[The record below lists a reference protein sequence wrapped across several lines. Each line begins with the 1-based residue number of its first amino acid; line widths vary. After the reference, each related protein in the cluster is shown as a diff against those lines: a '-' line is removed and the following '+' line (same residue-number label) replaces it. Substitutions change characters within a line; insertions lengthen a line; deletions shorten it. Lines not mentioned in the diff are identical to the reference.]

1 MTERLKKFFVHGFNF
16 VRNNPQIIYTFFL
29 VIVIPLA
36 FVFTSEQFLKI
47 TRENQNKLE
56 RNRISILEETFALFA
71 GDHMRDP
78 AYLRER
84 IVALG
89 KNNETMRNFQVLGPR
104 FGETYPVVASLNSGD
119 LDTGSEVDNLS
130 TFLLGSASGNPR
142 ETYATS
148 YFIEGERYWRG
159 VRAITATSSSETIGY
174 IVVDLSMSQADAV
187 MRKNMRNAYG
197 LLGIIILLIIVMLAR
212 QARIIDYATLYQRLK
227 EVDQM
232 KDDFV
237 SMAAHE
243 LRTPLAAIRGYAN
256 LLQGMKDIPQTH
268 KRDIEMIDA
277 SARDLAFLVDDI
289 LDVARIQEGRM
300 SFTRTEIDVR
310 ALLSSVVLTLQ
321 NVAQSKGL
329 ALRVEFSDAIPLL
342 TTDEKRTKQIFT
354 NIIGNALKYTF
365 AGEVVVRAD
374 VKQNHV
380 VVRVSDT
387 GIGISAEDQKN
398 LFQKFYRVKSKETED
413 VRGTGLGLWIT
424 HQIVKEMGG
433 SISIESIKGKGTD
446 FIITLPVV

>member
-1 MTERLKKFFVHGFNF
+1 
-16 VRNNPQIIYTFFL
+16 
-29 VIVIPLA
+29 
-36 FVFTSEQFLKI
+36 
-47 TRENQNKLE
+47 
-56 RNRISILEETFALFA
+56 
-71 GDHMRDP
+71 
-78 AYLRER
+78 
-84 IVALG
+84 
-89 KNNETMRNFQVLGPR
+89 
-104 FGETYPVVASLNSGD
+104 
-119 LDTGSEVDNLS
+119 
-130 TFLLGSASGNPR
+130 
-142 ETYATS
+142 
-148 YFIEGERYWRG
+148 
-159 VRAITATSSSETIGY
+159 
-174 IVVDLSMSQADAV
+174 
-187 MRKNMRNAYG
+187 
-197 LLGIIILLIIVMLAR
+197 
-212 QARIIDYATLYQRLK
+212 
-227 EVDQM
+227 
-232 KDDFV
+232 
-237 SMAAHE
+237 MAAHE